1 MGKVQEIRE
10 SEKGQKI
17 IQKGK
22 AGIFHIIF
30 GRTGI
35 IFLLLLIQ
43 VGILFIAFGKLQE
56 YAVYAYWAFGILS
69 TITVIVIINRPG
81 NPGFKLAWMVP
92 LTLIPVFG
100 VLMYI
105 FVETQIG
112 ARVMNKKLNDTSKKM
127 RKYQVQDPQI
137 TEKLNRQ
144 DRQMENLS
152 RYIYDKGDFL
162 LIKILQ

>member
-17 IQKGK
+17 VQKGK
-22 AGIFHIIF
+22 NGIFHIIF

-43 VGILFIAFGKLQE
+43 LGILFVVFGKLQE
-56 YAVYAYWAFGILS
+56 YAVYAYWAFGLLS
-69 TITVIVIINRPG
+69 AITVIVIINRPG

-105 FVETQIG
+105 FVE
-112 ARVMNKKLNDTSKKM
+112 M
-127 RKYQVQDPQI
+127 
-137 TEKLNRQ
+137 
-144 DRQMENLS
+144 
-152 RYIYDKGDFL
+152 
-162 LIKILQ
+162 